1 MLRSLPPGRRGWP
14 NVKAVA
20 DVELAA
26 DGDLTQI
33 LVFLADSYA
42 AFGEPPAD
50 ALAHARTRVSAVRRE
65 VIAALTT
72 QPFRGTRREDL
83 LPGFRQVTIGRA
95 VPCFVHDEAADRVTI
110 LALFW
115 DGQDHL
121 KRMSDRLVR

>member
-1 MLRSLPPGRRGWP
+1 M
-14 NVKAVA
+14 KAVA
-20 DVELAA
+20 DVELSA
-26 DGDLTQI
+26 DADRDLTQI

-50 ALAHARTRVSAVRRE
+50 ALARARTRVSAVRRE

-83 LPGFRQVTIGRA
+83 LPGLRHVTIGRA
-95 VPCFVHDEAADRVTI
+95 VPYFVHDEAADRVTI
-110 LALFW
+110 LTLFW

-121 KRMSDRLVR
+121 KRISDRLIG